1 MHFTTILDKSRETLL
16 LSVWQG
22 FAISEESHNY
32 VNNGSLRLRLR
43 KWILVV
49 KLLNFSRKKMVL
61 FVRSIP
67 IIWFSVTHQFFILSY
82 DDPCVSRDITNT
94 LKVWLGARRFT
105 PSFAPLPEWGN
116 LGECLSQ
123 FSLNCSPRIQTVE
136 TNCSRVKFPK
146 AVPPQISIFEWGC
159 KIYCPGPLCS
169 FPECY

>member
-1 MHFTTILDKSRETLL
+1 MRTDNKLTSIHFTAILDKSRETL

-94 LKVWLGARRFT
+94 LKVWLGDRRFS
-105 PSFAPLPEWGN
+105 PSFAPFAWME
-116 LGECLSQ
+116 E
-123 FSLNCSPRIQTVE
+123 
-136 TNCSRVKFPK
+136 
-146 AVPPQISIFEWGC
+146 
-159 KIYCPGPLCS
+159 PGWVSAPV
-169 FPECY
+169 FPELQSKDSNSVNKLQSSKISKGSPPSNFNFWMGL